1 MIEYGADVDLGM
13 GGYYKPPLVPAFAFG
28 RCKGARRRIAF
39 KLLRAG
45 AKIGY
50 LFHDRGRGGGPFVG
64 GRWADR
70 FSPSDRA
77 MLEKFHEAGG
87 YLAFEQARIEE
98 AVLARLVDRGEKLPK
113 ELIDVVVEF
122 LELPRWRPAPAKKK
136 E

>member
-1 MIEYGADVDLGM
+1 MRPGRR
-13 GGYYKPPLVPAFAFG
+13 PLV
-28 RCKGARRRIAF
+28 
-39 KLLRAG
+39 AG
-45 AKIGY
+45 AAGLVTLI
-50 LFHDRGRGGGPFVG
+50 LFVGHPNFRHPGLTTRRLSDDADRHGPYVG
-64 GRWADR
+64 GRWADG

-87 YLAFEQARIEE
+87 YLAFGQARIEE

-113 ELIDVVVEF
+113 ELIDVIVEF

>member
-1 MIEYGADVDLGM
+1 MY
-13 GGYYKPPLVPAFAFG
+13 
-28 RCKGARRRIAF
+28 
-39 KLLRAG
+39 
-45 AKIGY
+45 IG
-50 LFHDRGRGGGPFVG
+50 D
-64 GRWADR
+64 RWADR

-98 AVLARLVDRGEKLPK
+98 AVLARLMDRGEKLPQ

-122 LELPRWRPAPAKKK
+122 LELPRWRPAPAPKK

>member
-1 MIEYGADVDLGM
+1 MVASSASVWNQIQAPHAIDATLDSTQVSFRRLDV
-13 GGYYKPPLVPAFAFG
+13 
-28 RCKGARRRIAF
+28 
-39 KLLRAG
+39 LRVNRVLA
-45 AKIGY
+45 I
-50 LFHDRGRGGGPFVG
+50 HDRGRGGGPYVG
-64 GRWADR
+64 GRWADG

-122 LELPRWRPAPAKKK
+122 LELPRWRPAPAPKK

>member
-1 MIEYGADVDLGM
+1 ML
-13 GGYYKPPLVPAFAFG
+13 KQPLRELP
-28 RCKGARRRIAF
+28 KARRHAGEPY
-39 KLLRAG
+39 LL
-45 AKIGY
+45 
-50 LFHDRGRGGGPFVG
+50 HDRGRGGGPFVG
-64 GRWADR
+64 GRWADG

-98 AVLARLVDRGEKLPK
+98 AVLARLVDRGSKLPK

-122 LELPRWRPAPAKKK
+122 LELPRWRPAPAPTK

>member
-1 MIEYGADVDLGM
+1 MLTRTWVGSSAECQRE
-13 GGYYKPPLVPAFAFG
+13 FH
-28 RCKGARRRIAF
+28 
-39 KLLRAG
+39 G

-50 LFHDRGRGGGPFVG
+50 LLHDRGRGGGPFVG
-64 GRWADR
+64 GRWADG

-98 AVLARLVDRGEKLPK
+98 AVLARLMDRGEKLPQ

-122 LELPRWRPAPAKKK
+122 LELPRWRPAPAPKK